1 MRPTPPDM
9 QEPGPR
15 HKEPVTAWARGGA
28 GSGNSALSPAGPMG
42 QWKDPQLWGWGR
54 GASPP
59 AEVPAYSHELEG
71 QARPALK
78 PAADQLWV
86 SGVHF

>member
-1 MRPTPPDM
+1 M
-9 QEPGPR
+9 G
-15 HKEPVTAWARGGA
+15 TAPCAQ
-28 GSGNSALSPAGPMG
+28 PEPMG
-42 QWKDPQLWGWGR
+42 QWKDPWLWGWGR

-59 AEVPAYSHELEG
+59 AEVLAHSHELEG
-71 QARPALK
+71 QARAALK